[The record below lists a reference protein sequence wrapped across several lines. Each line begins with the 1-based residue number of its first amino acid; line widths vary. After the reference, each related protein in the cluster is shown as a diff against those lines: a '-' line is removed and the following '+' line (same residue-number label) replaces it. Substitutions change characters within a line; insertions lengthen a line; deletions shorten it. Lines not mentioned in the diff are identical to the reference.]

1 MVINSLRRL
10 KKRIS
15 EQVTISAGQFKI
27 YNYMQNPD
35 TDDYAPFR
43 NIKVTNKSNADI
55 FLYINN
61 ESGFIDVPAGT
72 FYEDENLKIYDLKV
86 ENIDDTNEAKF
97 SLMLD
102 NHLSLKELMEA
113 VVIGQEEILK

>member
-1 MVINSLRRL
+1 M
-10 KKRIS
+10 
-15 EQVTISAGQFKI
+15 TISAGQFKI

-43 NIKVTNKSNADI
+43 NIKVTNKGNADI

-61 ESGFIDVPAGT
+61 ESGFIDVPVGT